1 MLGRLQMSVERAIS
15 CYGNLTGVVF
25 SEIKKTGADGKFKAS
40 KLEQVV
46 KKIVKEQTNEEN
58 EPMMGTSPHGKG
70 CKT

>member
-1 MLGRLQMSVERAIS
+1 MSMEMAIS
-15 CYGNLTGVVF
+15 CYGTVTRLVF
-25 SEIKKTGADGKFKAS
+25 SDMKQIGGDGKFKAS

-46 KKIVKEQTNEEN
+46 KNIVKEQTYEEN